1 MRLAPCLMLSLAACL
16 GPQVSDRSVTAILP
30 AGADVPEITSDATLA
45 AQIASHDNIDGVL
58 PLVGA
63 FADGQLIHV
72 WDFGVAPRFA
82 APLLM
87 LMRRDENQMLTPI
100 PHPTIADAIPGDRG
114 YSPFW
119 AMFVVE
125 VTDRYADEQLTSLEA
140 VDEAIDR
147 GLVLPPVATDS
158 GVNCPVT
165 VGDARIAVGGG
176 QEPVGPNGTFYFRG
190 LRAHYY
196 DFGPIPLVN
205 KARVPEAARYILHR
219 AGEDPLSEPSRGVDM
234 TGDGDTL
241 DTNDVYTTT
250 SPLART
256 VRVTVAA
263 ETLSIDS
270 SRNEAIADLRT
281 ATQLFN
287 PMPVDAT
294 VRAFES
300 TADLHDVVV
309 QRRAGGL

>member
-1 MRLAPCLMLSLAACL
+1 MRLALCLMIALAGCV
-16 GPQVSDRSVTAILP
+16 GPQASDRSVTVILP
-30 AGADVPEITSDATLA
+30 AGADVPEITSDAVLA

-58 PLVGA
+58 PLVSA
-63 FADGQLIHV
+63 FADGQPVHV
-72 WDFGVAPRFA
+72 WDFGIAPRFA

-87 LMRRDENQMLTPI
+87 LMRRDENRMLTPVA
-100 PHPTIADAIPGDRG
+100 HPTIADALPGDRG

-119 AMFVVE
+119 ATFVVE
-125 VTDRYADEQLTSLEA
+125 VTDRYAGEQLTSLEA

-147 GLVLPPVATDS
+147 GLALPPVATDD

-165 VGDARIAVGGG
+165 AGDARIAVGAG
-176 QEPVGPNGTFYFRG
+176 QQPIGPNGELYVRG

-196 DFGPIPLVN
+196 DLGPIPLMN
-205 KARVPEAARYILHR
+205 KVRVPEAARYILHR
-219 AGEDPLSEPSRGVDM
+219 TGEDPLSEPSRGVDM

-263 ETLSIDS
+263 GTMSIDS
-270 SRNEAIADLRT
+270 SHNEAVADLRT

-287 PMPVDAT
+287 PMPVAAT
-294 VRAFES
+294 VLAYES
-300 TADLHDVVV
+300 TADLHDVVM
-309 QRRAGGL
+309 QRTAGGL